1 MNTKVEYK
9 YTDGKVITIE
19 AQINSVEDTKSIIAN
34 APNLHT
40 AFWRS
45 VIMTSDNDG
54 HISRSQHLNI

>member
-40 AFWRS
+40 AFWCS

-54 HISRSQHLNI
+54 HI